1 MISFASYNQTLW
13 VSLFASWPVGRA
25 LESGVLSSPIG
36 RNLNSFFAYHLILA
50 ELMGSPLLYANSGI
64 GSRRDNQLK
73 VAFSSHHREPGCEN
87 HKLEWPQIA
96 SDVSGNQF
104 IFFSRHLR
112 DWYEVEWKGNQSPG
126 GFFLPL
132 TNKPTKLKLNDNST
146 IFDIFRHYTVPLSY
160 FADHANLSQ

>member
-1 MISFASYNQTLW
+1 MSISYRLMACRKAGVFS
-13 VSLFASWPVGRA
+13 SPVGPN
-25 LESGVLSSPIG
+25 LS
-36 RNLNSFFAYHLILA
+36 SFFAYHLILA
-50 ELMGSPLLYANSGI
+50 ELTGSPLLYANSGI
-64 GSRRDNQLK
+64 GSCRANQLK
-73 VAFSSHHREPGCEN
+73 VAFWSHLREPSCEN

-132 TNKPTKLKLNDNST
+132 TNNPTKLVLNDNLT
-146 IFDIFRHYTVPLSY
+146 IFDTFRPYTAPLSY
-160 FADHANLSQ
+160 FADHTNLQQ